1 MTTDKTARPTDPSGT
16 GDRPDK
22 HDYATVSADT
32 WAVHGGNRPDTT
44 TGAIRTPIVMANSY
58 LLPDDPATLADDD
71 PDLLVYTRESGA
83 NQLGLQDKLARLDHG
98 EAAAV
103 FATGMAALHATFFT
117 VLNPGDHAVV
127 SDVVYMRTHGLFSTL
142 MPAKLGI
149 EVDLVD
155 ITDLDAVRAAM
166 RPSTRLIH
174 TEVIANPDLKVANIA
189 ALAEIAH
196 GGGALLTVDSTFTP
210 PPLLQPL
217 DHGADLVIHSL
228 TKYVNGHGDAM
239 GGAVIGSKE
248 LLDQIKL
255 GALHHAGGAI
265 APFNAWLIMR
275 GSITL
280 PLRLQRHCETALAVA
295 SFLAQDPRIS
305 HVAYPG
311 LPDDPHHAVAG
322 AQLSGGYGGVVSFAI
337 AGSHEDRLRF
347 VNDLRVITSAVSLG
361 HDETLVAYEQY
372 PPDRAAGFAPVFRE
386 HGLIRLAIGLEAP
399 GDLIA
404 DLDAALTT
412 TYGSATMPATA
423 NETSTGALA

>member
-1 MTTDKTARPTDPSGT
+1 M
-16 GDRPDK
+16 
-22 HDYATVSADT
+22 
-32 WAVHGGNRPDTT
+32 
-44 TGAIRTPIVMANSY
+44 
-58 LLPDDPATLADDD
+58 L
-71 PDLLVYTRESGA
+71 
-83 NQLGLQDKLARLDHG
+83 
-98 EAAAV
+98 
-103 FATGMAALHATFFT
+103 ATGMAALHATFFT
-117 VLNPGDHAVV
+117 ILNPGDHAIV
-127 SDVVYMRTHGLFSTL
+127 SDVVYMRTHGLFSSL
-142 MPAKLGI
+142 LPAKLGI

-155 ITDLDAVRAAM
+155 ITDLDAVRAAV
-166 RPSTRLIH
+166 RPNTRLIH

-196 GGGALLTVDSTFTP
+196 GNGALLTVDSTFTP
-210 PPLLQPL
+210 PPLFHPL
-217 DHGADLVIHSL
+217 DHDADLVIHSL

-239 GGAVIGSKE
+239 GGAVIGSKDLIDE
-248 LLDQIKL
+248 IKL

-275 GSITL
+275 GSVTL
-280 PLRLQRHCETALAVA
+280 PLRLQRHCENAVA
-295 SFLAQDPRIS
+295 VATFLAQDPRVS

-311 LPDDPHHAVAG
+311 LPADPHHAVAA

-372 PPDRAAGFAPVFRE
+372 PPDRSAGFAPVFRE

-399 GDLIA
+399 DDLIA

-412 TYGSATMPATA
+412 TYGAAVTA
-423 NETSTGALA
+423 IDSRTTQGALCVICCQFIFKPGTYDEDFHRLDGHIDDYARALPGFVRVEKWQAPEGDVLNAMYYFTDQKSVAQLARFPQHREAKGQVQRWYDGYRIVVSEVKATYGDDRLPV